1 MPRRCCTTL
10 CAANESKPLVGSSAN
25 SSGGSASTCSKHVWR
40 QGQRYRIIASTRIIP
55 AFGTLEGRLG
65 TSAPPFQR
73 DTFQRQHFSAST
85 SAPALQR
92 QHFSASFHSAS
103 FLSAMTISAVKY
115 CSSSSSSSSA
125 PKSKGTAIYS
135 AKECSAKK
143 FSTIK
148 YSEKSGAR

>member
-1 MPRRCCTTL
+1 MVRPDSAMPRRCCTTL

-40 QGQRYRIIASTRIIP
+40 QGQHYRIIASTRIIP

-73 DTFQRQHFSAST
+73 DTFQRQHFSAS
-85 SAPALQR
+85 
-92 QHFSASFHSAS
+92 FHSAS
-103 FLSAMTISAVKY
+103 FLSAVKY
-115 CSSSSSSSSA
+115 SSSSSSSA
-125 PKSKGTAIYS
+125 PKSKGS
-135 AKECSAKK
+135 AKEYSAKK